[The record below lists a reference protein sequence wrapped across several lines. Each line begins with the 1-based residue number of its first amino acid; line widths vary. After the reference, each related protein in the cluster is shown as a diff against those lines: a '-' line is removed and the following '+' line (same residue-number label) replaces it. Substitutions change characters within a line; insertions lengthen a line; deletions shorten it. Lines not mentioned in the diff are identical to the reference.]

1 MSSGGPGFDQTEWSG
16 LLKGARDGR
25 LKLLNVDA
33 GALRKLVDAC
43 QVFVADILGLVESS
57 GRDFAVLEWTYDNSG
72 KQGKAR
78 PTVTTL
84 SSMALLFEKFDRK
97 RTRELV
103 DVLRNH
109 QAIVTV
115 MANTFHEAQKSYSS
129 TDDDNAGMF
138 RVPGAGTDHRPEIF
152 KHHSTPAS
160 DWKSGPGLPTSAG
173 SGVSFDANA

>member
-1 MSSGGPGFDQTEWSG
+1 M
-16 LLKGARDGR
+16 
-25 LKLLNVDA
+25 KLLNVDA

-43 QVFVADILGLVESS
+43 QAFVADILGLIESS
-57 GRDFAVLEWTYDNSG
+57 GRDFVVLEWVYDNKKDGSHG
-72 KQGKAR
+72 KVR

-84 SSMALLFEKFDRK
+84 SSMGLLFEKFDRK
-97 RTRELV
+97 RTLELV

-138 RVPGAGTDHRPEIF
+138 RVPGAGTDH
-152 KHHSTPAS
+152 
-160 DWKSGPGLPTSAG
+160 
-173 SGVSFDANA
+173 